1 MDRSSPA
8 APPTGG
14 PAPGDLRRRRLC
26 GALVATLCGT
36 ARHATTAAAT
46 PLHAKSYGRAG
57 GSALLFLHGGPG
69 YNGFLFEATTAAALA
84 ALGYQ
89 VVVFDQRG
97 CGRSAPGTAPKYD
110 FDEAVADIDAV
121 IARFGLKQPVLL
133 GHGFGGAIGLAF
145 AERLPQRLGGLVWLD
160 APVSYPRTFRTI
172 LAAARAVYT
181 TGDPQQ
187 LRFIDMLEHADP
199 ASFDYAS
206 YTLMHARA
214 VGLYRPRDPSAAARR
229 LYQAAA
235 ALPDGPLLQSSR
247 GEVLRGFQ
255 ASSRFTLLELAE
267 RAAAVA
273 ARTPLASIH
282 GEEDG
287 QLDAEQRA
295 IIARIVGAKRAVA
308 VPEASHNV
316 FVDNQPV
323 FLSEL
328 VRILR
333 DE

>member
-1 MDRSSPA
+1 MA
-8 APPTGG
+8 A
-14 PAPGDLRRRRLC
+14 
-26 GALVATLCGT
+26 LCGT
-36 ARHATTAAAT
+36 ARSAATAAAT
-46 PLHAKSYGRAG
+46 PAATPLYAKSFGRAG
-57 GSALLFLHGGPG
+57 DAALLFLHGGPG
-69 YNGFLFEATTAAALA
+69 YNAFLFEATTAAALA
-84 ALGYQ
+84 KRGYQ

-97 CGRSAPGTAPKYD
+97 CGRSAPGPDPRYD
-110 FDEAVADIDAV
+110 LDEAVADIDAIV
-121 IARFGLKQPVLL
+121 TRFRLKQPVLL
-133 GHGFGGAIGLAF
+133 GHGFGGALGLVY

-199 ASFDYAS
+199 ASFDYAN
-206 YTLMHARA
+206 YTLMHAMA
-214 VGLYRPRDPSAAARR
+214 VGLYRSRSPSAAARR

-255 ASSRFTLLELAE
+255 ASTHFTLLELAE
-267 RAAAVA
+267 RATAVA

-282 GEEDG
+282 GDEDG

-295 IIARIVGAKRAVA
+295 TIARIVGAKRAVA

-328 VRILR
+328 ARILR